1 MNSDNTLSS
10 VVLDEEFEN
19 LIKPLSEI
27 EMHRLQFAVMTSGF
41 AQVKVWQNIVLCDS
55 SVYKLCREH
64 HISCDV
70 VNKEFVSRNE
80 ALSYVCTEELK
91 RDDLTYEYKK
101 YLIGKIFNLE
111 KRAMNSLKITKMSIA
126 QKIGEAYF
134 ISAGAVQKYG
144 AYAESI
150 DHVFGTTPDL
160 ARYILEGK
168 LRISHEST
176 VELARFPREE
186 LVTIMQITK
195 EECNGRMTFSD
206 IKHEIRWKNYTAAS
220 RSHPRPR
227 KEDNVEIK
235 KMPQYDPD
243 ADIMGIALTIPSW
256 IKALNRAVEHTDI
269 LATTKKGRDTL
280 RDQLYALDDAVIKVI
295 STMGV

>member
-126 QKIGEAYF
+126 QKIGE
-134 ISAGAVQKYG
+134 I
-144 AYAESI
+144 
-150 DHVFGTTPDL
+150 
-160 ARYILEGK
+160 YICPPNM
-168 LRISHEST
+168 RI
-176 VELARFPREE
+176 FPPIE
-186 LVTIMQITK
+186 T
-195 EECNGRMTFSD
+195 
-206 IKHEIRWKNYTAAS
+206 
-220 RSHPRPR
+220 
-227 KEDNVEIK
+227 
-235 KMPQYDPD
+235 
-243 ADIMGIALTIPSW
+243 
-256 IKALNRAVEHTDI
+256 
-269 LATTKKGRDTL
+269 
-280 RDQLYALDDAVIKVI
+280 
-295 STMGV
+295 